1 MKRLRF
7 SIIPWLLGVTLWT
20 ALVCYLEWK
29 EIKAEHQ
36 FAIAIA
42 KSEAQGSYNKD
53 LAYRRWVA
61 KQNGVYVRV
70 SEYTPPN
77 PHLSHLPQRDLTST
91 TGKQLTLVNPA
102 YMTRQV
108 FELSTKQYGMRG
120 HITSLNPIELLN
132 SPDPWERQS
141 LIQFETGE
149 VESCCTEQIDG
160 QSYLR
165 LMYPMITEESCLL
178 CHEKQ
183 NYKIGDIR
191 GGISVSVPMAPLE
204 LAMQKKINEGQPAR
218 FLIWLLGL
226 IYLSLS
232 NWIIRK
238 QAFQEQRAHLR
249 AQTTEDKYRTLFEEA
264 EVGYA
269 LADTKTGELLECN
282 HALCLLTGHSL
293 DELIGQPQS
302 ILHPEESPDRAVANT
317 FTQHLELP
325 NGSLLQTK
333 VLTKDQQLIDVEI
346 KAQQVVLGDKTVL
359 FGSFHNITQRN
370 KQTKKLRLLSHA
382 IDQSPVSMIIADLNG
397 TIEYVNPQFTKQTG
411 YSAEEAKQL
420 GIQRTLRQTDISD
433 NGFTLWDT
441 ILSYNSWNNELHSQ
455 KKDGSLYWE
464 KITATPV
471 VDSSGIN
478 THILIIRE
486 DITAKKIHAEQ
497 MKFLATHDELTGIAN
512 RNLLHD
518 RTNQAISKAKRSQK
532 RVAILLLDLD
542 RFKIINDSLGHR
554 IGDQLLCAISERI
567 TQAVRESDTIA
578 RLGGDEFVALLS
590 DLTSLDDI
598 HHIADK
604 ILTNISKPYKLKS
617 REITITASLG
627 VSIYPED
634 GDSSEILIR
643 NADVAMY
650 KAKAEGNRS
659 CTFDSKM
666 TQMVLER
673 LDLESDMR
681 FALSRGEFLLHYQPK
696 VDLTT
701 GIITGCEALIRWIHP
716 TRGMISPATFIP
728 VAEETGLILSIGSW
742 VIQTVCTQI
751 ATWQKQGLNVVSVAA
766 NLSAK
771 QFNNND
777 LFAVVEK
784 ALNSNKLDPK
794 LLELEL
800 TESMIMQNPHSTVS
814 IMHEL
819 KELGISLA
827 LDDFG
832 TGYSSLNYLRRFPV
846 DCLKIDRSFIDDLT
860 HDKSADAVATSI
872 IAIAH
877 SLGLK
882 TVAEGVETQEQLE
895 FLQGCDCDILQGY
908 YFSKPVAAQ
917 DFIQMVQDNKQLP
930 PRSSC

>member
-1 MKRLRF
+1 MKLFRL
-7 SIIPWLLGVTLWT
+7 SIIPWILGVILWT

-29 EIKAEHQ
+29 EVKAGQQ
-36 FAIAIA
+36 FAFAMA

-61 KQNGVYVRV
+61 KQKGVYVQV
-70 SEYTPPN
+70 TEHTPPN
-77 PHLSHLPQRDLTST
+77 PHLSHISQRDLTST
-91 TGKQLTLVNPA
+91 TGLQLTLVNPA

-108 FELSTKQYGMRG
+108 FELSAEQYGMHG
-120 HITSLNPIELLN
+120 HITSLNPIEPLN
-132 SPDPWERQS
+132 SPDPWEKQC
-141 LIQFETGE
+141 LFQFEEGE
-149 VESCCTEQIDG
+149 LESCCNEQIDG
-160 QSYLR
+160 QDYLR
-165 LMYPMITEESCLL
+165 LMYPMTTEEPCLH

-183 NYKIGDIR
+183 NYKIGDIH
-191 GGISVSVPMAPLE
+191 GGISVSVPMAPFE
-204 LAMQKKINEGQPAR
+204 LAMQKKINEGRPVR
-218 FLIWLLGL
+218 LSIWLLGL
-226 IYLSLS
+226 FYLSLS
-232 NWIIRK
+232 NWMIRK
-238 QAFQEQRAHLR
+238 HAAQERRAYQL
-249 AQTTEDKYRTLFEEA
+249 AQTTENKYQTLFEEA

-269 LADTKTGELLECN
+269 LADIKTGEILECN
-282 HALCLLTGHSL
+282 NALCLLTGRAL

-302 ILHPEESPDRAVANT
+302 ILHPKENSERSFTESFA
-317 FTQHLELP
+317 QHLELP
-325 NGSLLQTK
+325 NGSTLQTK
-333 VLTKDQQLIDVEI
+333 ISTKEQQLIDVEI
-346 KAQQVVLGDKTVL
+346 RAQRISLGDKTVL
-359 FGSFHNITQRN
+359 FGSFQNITQRN

-382 IDQSPVSMIIADLNG
+382 IDQSPVAMIIADLNG

-411 YSAEEAKQL
+411 YSAEDAKQH
-420 GIQRTLRQTDISD
+420 GIQKTFCQTDSSD
-433 NGFTLWDT
+433 NGLTLWDNA
-441 ILSYNSWNNELHSQ
+441 LANYAWDVELHSQ
-455 KKDGSLYWE
+455 KKDGTLYWE
-464 KITATPV
+464 KVSVSPIV
-471 VDSSGIN
+471 NNRGDN
-478 THILIIRE
+478 THLLIIRE
-486 DITAKKIHAEQ
+486 DITIQKLHTEQ
-497 MKFLATHDELTGIAN
+497 MKFLATHDELTGLAN

-518 RTNQAISKAKRSQK
+518 RTNQAIAKAKRSQ
-532 RVAILLLDLD
+532 RYVAILLLDLD

-567 TQAVRESDTIA
+567 TQAVRETDTVA

-590 DLTSLDDI
+590 DLNSPEDI

-604 ILTNISKPYKLKS
+604 ILTNIAKPYKIKA

-627 VSIYPED
+627 YSIYPED

-659 CTFDSKM
+659 CVFDVKM

-673 LDLESDMR
+673 LDLETDMR

-716 TRGMISPATFIP
+716 QRGMISPATFIP
-728 VAEETGLILSIGSW
+728 VAEETGLILSIGNW
-742 VIQTVCTQI
+742 VIQTVCNQI
-751 ATWQKQGLNVVSVAA
+751 ATWQKQGINVVPVAA

-777 LFAVVEK
+777 LIAVVEQ
-784 ALNSNKLDPK
+784 ALNSTKLDPK

-814 IMHEL
+814 ILHEL

-895 FLQGCDCDILQGY
+895 FLQRCDCDILQGY
-908 YFSKPVAAQ
+908 YFSKPVAAA

-930 PRSSC
+930 PRRS